1 MMFLIFGPKINLDYN
16 ETISKLYFI
25 LADDRNVKSGIENYE
40 ISYKYKNRNDRTDDF
55 DFFSYDLS
63 SGEWDTSIKN
73 LSFKI
78 KMPKSFGS
86 NKIYITS
93 SEHRNNNV
101 EYKVK
106 NNIIYGNIKKP
117 LKNNEILNVSITL
130 PEGYYRNMPEI
141 KSNDSFYVILVLSI
155 LFLLFTYFIFLKYGR
170 DKDINPVKSFY
181 PPCDLDPLEVG
192 YIYNTDF
199 VEKDFVSLIVY
210 FAVHGYL
217 KIKKVLNNNRM
228 YNYYEDYCFSKV
240 KELPDN
246 SPEHQKIMFDGLF
259 NNREYVT
266 AIELQGTN
274 IDNVYNKVKFSMD
287 KEFGKKTSKNLMTG
301 RRKRLYLSLVLFILS
316 IINIFSYVFYINRD
330 MKASVFIG
338 ILLSIACMVIFLF
351 IIYFVNKVDLQDRIK
366 IVGVPI
372 LVYWLFIIYFTYKF
386 VYFINIPLFLLTC
399 LSLFISAVF
408 IGLVIK
414 ISDYGFYNLSRIL
427 GLKQFLD
434 DCNKRELK
442 NIIRENPIYFYE
454 ILPYAYVLNVN
465 DYSIEFLAGENK
477 LRQDW
482 YIPLNEEEYENE
494 SICNICKN
502 LSLMLNSYEVLKEQ
516 LANELQRKF

>member
-1 MMFLIFGPKINLDYN
+1 
-16 ETISKLYFI
+16 
-25 LADDRNVKSGIENYE
+25 
-40 ISYKYKNRNDRTDDF
+40 
-55 DFFSYDLS
+55 
-63 SGEWDTSIKN
+63 
-73 LSFKI
+73 
-78 KMPKSFGS
+78 
-86 NKIYITS
+86 
-93 SEHRNNNV
+93 
-101 EYKVK
+101 
-106 NNIIYGNIKKP
+106 
-117 LKNNEILNVSITL
+117 
-130 PEGYYRNMPEI
+130 
-141 KSNDSFYVILVLSI
+141 
-155 LFLLFTYFIFLKYGR
+155 
-170 DKDINPVKSFY
+170 
-181 PPCDLDPLEVG
+181 
-192 YIYNTDF
+192 
-199 VEKDFVSLIVY
+199 
-210 FAVHGYL
+210 
-217 KIKKVLNNNRM
+217 
-228 YNYYEDYCFSKV
+228 
-240 KELPDN
+240 
-246 SPEHQKIMFDGLF
+246 
-259 NNREYVT
+259 
-266 AIELQGTN
+266 
-274 IDNVYNKVKFSMD
+274 
-287 KEFGKKTSKNLMTG
+287 
-301 RRKRLYLSLVLFILS
+301 
-316 IINIFSYVFYINRD
+316 
-330 MKASVFIG
+330 
-338 ILLSIACMVIFLF
+338 MVIFLF

-502 LSLMLNSYEVLKEQ
+502 LSLMLNSYEILKEQ